1 MVLEKP
7 LKSSVKMPFDFLCCV
22 RPGVEDVVELHYA
35 HQSLVD
41 VPNDVFVYERTLEML
56 HCQSNRIT
64 ELPRQL
70 FMCHGLKYLDLCD
83 NEVAAMPAAICSL
96 SNLQHLNIS
105 RNTLTSIPETM
116 KALKYLM
123 FLDLSVNPLE
133 KLPDAITNLTALQ
146 ELYLNDTYLEYLP
159 GNFGRLA
166 NLRILELRDNYL
178 MILPKSLSRSTELL
192 RLDIG
197 QNDFQQFPEVIGRF
211 TKLTELWIDSNSLT
225 SITNVIKPLE
235 CLIHLEAS
243 NNMIEEIAPEIGY
256 CSKLV
261 DISLSLNN
269 LTQLPDTIGQLSN
282 LTTLKL
288 DNNKLYSLPESIG
301 QLANLEEFMLMSN
314 YLDKIPSSIG
324 LLRKLQYLN
333 VDENMLRFIPPEI
346 GSCTKLSVLSL
357 RANKLIKIPPEIGH
371 LSSLKVLNLVRN
383 SLSYLPQSLLN
394 CENLV
399 ALWLSENQSKPLVP
413 MHSEVDPHTYE
424 QVLTC
429 YLFPQ
434 VPLNTIET
442 KNENEK
448 SEIIENQTAPRHI
461 SFVDMKAAPKMPEK
475 SSQLKRAP
483 TPYPKELRALA
494 KHARNIH
501 KDGAQ
506 DTAAMQNAVLIKAA
520 KITPTFQQRFASD
533 NKLELDNPTKENT
546 EDANQD
552 PMKVSV
558 YDNLPTENTYDK
570 PLDLT
575 YEPNKTYRSVEHGLY
590 SDTNGGT
597 EDFKGEQIDDF
608 NSPLRQLSNLSMKQ
622 NDKVY
627 SSRQEVDRMHTPIQQ
642 MPQSVYPAR
651 LECQTYQIPIENSY
665 RGSLED
671 TRNHLQRLSLSSQD
685 RHINNET
692 LMAPHFSDSYN
703 ARPVMDKVPPFEPMY
718 PRKDHICHSVS
729 DSSYHESGYGSETY
743 ARAKEKI
750 YSQRNYEPY
759 GYHTHVSRDL
769 PSPRVHTVSQV
780 VSSSTMPNL
789 SNYNNM
795 YPGRS
800 AECHDYQG
808 PIHQSASP
816 NANVYGI
823 TASSPTYVAASQSP
837 DLYSPTGHTDSTN
850 PYRMTNT
857 PLISDD
863 GSYGHMHVHSPTSQN
878 MYDLYEAIPASS
890 SNPPSVISQRTSPNG
905 LAEPVYGRGQ
915 PPPYHIAAPY
925 TKHAQYFNGTGG

>member
-1 MVLEKP
+1 
-7 LKSSVKMPFDFLCCV
+7 MPFDFLCCV
-22 RPGVEDVVELHYA
+22 RPGAEDVIELDYSH
-35 HQSLVD
+35 HSLAD
-41 VPNDVFVYERTLEML
+41 FPTEVFVYERTLEIL

-70 FMCHGLKYLDLCD
+70 FMCHGLKYLDLSD
-83 NEVAAMPAAICSL
+83 NEIGTMPPAVSSL
-96 SNLQHLNIS
+96 TNLHHLNIN
-105 RNTLTSIPETM
+105 RNSLTSIPETM

-159 GNFGRLA
+159 GNFGRLS

-197 QNDFQQFPEVIGRF
+197 QNDVQIFPEVIGRF
-211 TKLTELWIDSNSLT
+211 TKLKELWMDSNSLT
-225 SITNVIKPLE
+225 NIPGSIKPLV

-243 NNMIEEIAPEIGY
+243 NNMIEDLAPEIGN
-256 CSKLV
+256 CSQLV

-269 LTQLPDTIGQLSN
+269 LTQLPDTIGQLSH

-301 QLANLEEFMLMSN
+301 QLANLEELMLMCN

-333 VDENMLRFIPPEI
+333 IDENMLRAIPPEL

-357 RANKLIKIPPEIGH
+357 RANKLIKIPPELGH
-371 LSSLKVLNLVRN
+371 LSSLRVLNLVRN
-383 SLSYLPQSLLN
+383 SLNSLPQSLLN

-429 YLFPQ
+429 FLFPQ
-434 VPLNTIET
+434 VPLNQVET
-442 KNENEK
+442 KSDNDK
-448 SEIIENQTAPRHI
+448 SGNIDSQPGARHI
-461 SFVDMKAAPKMPEK
+461 SFVDMKVAPKVPEK
-475 SSQLKRAP
+475 PGQLRRAP

-501 KDGAQ
+501 KDGTQ
-506 DTAAMQNAVLIKAA
+506 DVTPMQNAVHIKAA
-520 KITPTFQQRFASD
+520 KITPTLQQRFASD
-533 NKLELDNPTKENT
+533 NKKEN
-546 EDANQD
+546 ENSIKEINQETNDD

-558 YDNLPTENTYDK
+558 YDNLPTETTYDK
-570 PLDLT
+570 AMDLN
-575 YEPNKTYRSVEHGLY
+575 YEPNNTYRGVDHALY
-590 SDTNGGT
+590 SESNGT
-597 EDFKGEQIDDF
+597 DEFKDETAVDDYCPPQRQITT
-608 NSPLRQLSNLSMKQ
+608 KQ
-622 NDKVY
+622 NEKIY
-627 SSRQEVDRMHTPIQQ
+627 SSRQDVDRIHTPIQQ
-642 MPQSVYPAR
+642 LPQNIYGTR
-651 LECQTYQIPIENSY
+651 LENKPYPVDNNFRS
-665 RGSLED
+665 SLEES
-671 TRNHLQRLSLSSQD
+671 RNHLQRLSISSQD

-692 LMAPHFSDSYN
+692 ILSPHFNETTYSS
-703 ARPVMDKVPPFEPMY
+703 RSVIEEVPQFEPTY
-718 PRKDHICHSVS
+718 QRKDHVCHSVS
-729 DSSYHESGYGSETY
+729 DNSYHESGYGSETY
-743 ARAKEKI
+743 ARAKEKM
-750 YSQRNYEPY
+750 YGSRNFDSY
-759 GYHTHVSRDL
+759 GYHAHGRDL

-780 VSSSTMPNL
+780 VSSNTMPNL
-789 SNYNNM
+789 SHYNNV
-795 YPGRS
+795 YSTNP
-800 AECHDYQG
+800 ETHEYQTSV
-808 PIHQSASP
+808 HQSGTP
-816 NANVYGI
+816 NANVYGVS
-823 TASSPTYVAASQSP
+823 TSSPTYIANQSP
-837 DLYSPTGHTDSTN
+837 DLYSPTGHTNSTN

-863 GSYGHMHVHSPTSQN
+863 GSYSHIHIHSPTSQN
-878 MYDLYEAIPASS
+878 MYDLYEAIPSS
-890 SNPPSVISQRTSPNG
+890 SNPPSVVSHRHSPNSVS
-905 LAEPVYGRGQ
+905 EPVYGRGQ
-915 PPPYHIAAPY
+915 PPPYHIAAPF